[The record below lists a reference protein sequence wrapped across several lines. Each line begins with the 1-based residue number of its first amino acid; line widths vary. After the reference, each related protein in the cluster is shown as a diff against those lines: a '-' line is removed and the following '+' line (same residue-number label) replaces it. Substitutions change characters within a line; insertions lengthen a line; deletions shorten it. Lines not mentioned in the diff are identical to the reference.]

1 MIKFCAAT
9 KQGQSNSKITEIKN
23 VAAECD
29 HVQRR
34 VSAKVREKDKNTMLK
49 ECGEMV

>member
-1 MIKFCAAT
+1 MVKFCAAT
-9 KQGQSNSKITEIKN
+9 KQGQSNSKITKIKTLRLN
-23 VAAECD
+23 AT
-29 HVQRR
+29 R